1 MKKNIYC
8 TIDTETIGGAVNP
21 TGAYNYGGIIHDKQ
35 GNVYAT
41 FSFLVMEHYDKIRYD
56 DYAKKNFPLYRE
68 RLESGLICAVA
79 TEKEAVSI
87 IRNLCKIYGVK
98 YIMAYNS
105 GFDFCKTQCKELLD
119 DFEFIDIY
127 LMALQTITHLKK
139 YADFCAKHNKVSRS
153 GKTYSTTAETV
164 YGFISQRADY
174 TEEHTA
180 VSDALIEKA
189 IFDYCVKMH
198 KRYTKNCHA
207 WDCKERN
214 KYFPP
219 IERK

>member
-1 MKKNIYC
+1 
-8 TIDTETIGGAVNP
+8 
-21 TGAYNYGGIIHDKQ
+21 
-35 GNVYAT
+35 
-41 FSFLVMEHYDKIRYD
+41 
-56 DYAKKNFPLYRE
+56 
-68 RLESGLICAVA
+68 
-79 TEKEAVSI
+79 
-87 IRNLCKIYGVK
+87 
-98 YIMAYNS
+98 MAYNS

-139 YADFCAKHNKVSRS
+139 YADFCAEHNKVSRS

>member
-35 GNVYAT
+35 GKVYAT
-41 FSFLVMEHYDKIRYD
+41 FSFLVMEHYDKIRY
-56 DYAKKNFPLYRE
+56 
-68 RLESGLICAVA
+68 
-79 TEKEAVSI
+79 
-87 IRNLCKIYGVK
+87 
-98 YIMAYNS
+98 
-105 GFDFCKTQCKELLD
+105 QCKELLN

-127 LMALQTITHLKK
+127 LMVLQTVTHLKK
-139 YADFCAKHNKVSRS
+139 YADFCAKHNKVTRS

-180 VSDALIEKA
+180 VSDALIEKE
-189 IFDYCVKMH
+189 IFEYCVKMH

>member
-8 TIDTETIGGAVNP
+8 TIDTETVGGATNP

-35 GNVYAT
+35 GNIYAT
-41 FSFLVMEHYDKIRYD
+41 FSLLVMEHYDKICQD

-87 IRNLCKIYGVK
+87 IRNLCQIYGVK

-139 YADFCAKHNKVSRS
+139 YADFAL
-153 GKTYSTTAETV
+153 STIKCQEV
-164 YGFISQRADY
+164 
-174 TEEHTA
+174 EEPIRPPPRRFM
-180 VSDALIEKA
+180 ALSPREPTIQ
-189 IFDYCVKMH
+189 
-198 KRYTKNCHA
+198 KNIRQYLTH
-207 WDCKERN
+207 
-214 KYFPP
+214 
-219 IERK
+219 

>member
-41 FSFLVMEHYDKIRYD
+41 FSFLVMEHYDKIRDD

-139 YADFCAKHNKVSRS
+139 YADFCAEHNKVSKS
-153 GKTYSTTAETV
+153 GKHTQPPPRQFMVLFPRGPT
-164 YGFISQRADY
+164 IQRNTQRY
-174 TEEHTA
+174 
-180 VSDALIEKA
+180 L
-189 IFDYCVKMH
+189 MH
-198 KRYTKNCHA
+198 
-207 WDCKERN
+207 
-214 KYFPP
+214 
-219 IERK
+219 

>member
-79 TEKEAVSI
+79 TEKRLFQSLEIFAKSTELNTLWPI
-87 IRNLCKIYGVK
+87 IRDSIL
-98 YIMAYNS
+98 
-105 GFDFCKTQCKELLD
+105 
-119 DFEFIDIY
+119 
-127 LMALQTITHLKK
+127 
-139 YADFCAKHNKVSRS
+139 
-153 GKTYSTTAETV
+153 
-164 YGFISQRADY
+164 
-174 TEEHTA
+174 
-180 VSDALIEKA
+180 
-189 IFDYCVKMH
+189 
-198 KRYTKNCHA
+198 
-207 WDCKERN
+207 
-214 KYFPP
+214 
-219 IERK
+219 